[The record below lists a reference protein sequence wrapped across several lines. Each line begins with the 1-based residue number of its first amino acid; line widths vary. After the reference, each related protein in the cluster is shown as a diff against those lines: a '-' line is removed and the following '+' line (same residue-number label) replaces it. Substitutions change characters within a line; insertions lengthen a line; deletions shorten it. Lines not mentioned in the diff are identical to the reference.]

1 MRRGIHQF
9 GVGIVLLLAAAC
21 ILQLDGAAALQAASA
36 AAPAPADARPAVVG
50 QAEQGGREYFVSRR
64 VREVVPTG
72 ARTITMPIL
81 LYHYIRTPPSTL
93 TDLVGYK
100 LSVSP
105 EDFAAQ
111 MDWLAVHRYHPVD
124 FNDVRAYFAG
134 TAPLPSKPVVI
145 TFDDGYA
152 DLYTA
157 AFPILATH
165 RFKAVAY
172 IVSGFVGHSRY
183 VTKDQILEMDR
194 GGIQIAS
201 HTVDHPN
208 LARSSFGSAMFQV
221 VESKRWLEQLVGHPV
236 IDFAYPSGR
245 ASPDVVTALNAA
257 GYDTAVTEQVSL
269 DHARYDRFMWTR
281 VRVGGGESLAD
292 FITSLGP
299 AMASV
304 KVTDRLV
311 KLSGELVPPQ
321 ASGN

>member
-36 AAPAPADARPAVVG
+36 AAPAPAVMHQVVVP
-50 QAEQGGREYFVSRR
+50 QLEQGGREYFVSRR

-72 ARTITMPIL
+72 AGTITMPIL
-81 LYHYIRTPPSTL
+81 LYHYVRTPPSML

-105 EDFAAQ
+105 ADFTAQ
-111 MDWLAVHRYHPVD
+111 MDWLATNRYHPVD

-152 DLYTA
+152 DLFTT
-157 AFPILATH
+157 AFPILSAH

-172 IVSGFVGHSRY
+172 IVSSFVGQSRY

-194 GGIQIAS
+194 GGVEIAS

-208 LARSSFGSAMFQV
+208 LARSSVGSTMYQL
-221 VESKRWLEQLVGHPV
+221 VESRRWLEQLVGHPV
-236 IDFAYPSGR
+236 VDFAYPSGR
-245 ASPDVVTALNAA
+245 ASPGVVSALSAA
-257 GYDTAVTEQVSL
+257 GYDTAVTEQLSL
-269 DHARYDRFMWTR
+269 MHGRYDRFMWTR
-281 VRVGGGESLAD
+281 VRVGGGESMAD
-292 FITSLGP
+292 FISSLGP
-299 AMASV
+299 SMASV
-304 KVTDRLV
+304 KVTDRV
-311 KLSGELVPPQ
+311 VTLSGERTAPQ
-321 ASGN
+321 ASG

>member
-9 GVGIVLLLAAAC
+9 GVGLVLLLAAAS
-21 ILQLDGAAALQAASA
+21 IVQLDGAAALQAASA
-36 AAPAPADARPAVVG
+36 AAPAPAVMPQVLVPQG
-50 QAEQGGREYFVSRR
+50 EQGGREYFVSRR

-72 ARTITMPIL
+72 ARTLTMPIL
-81 LYHYIRTPPSTL
+81 LYHYIRTPPSMF

-111 MDWLAVHRYHPVD
+111 MDWLAVNRYHPVD

-134 TAPLPSKPVVI
+134 TSALPSKPVVI
-145 TFDDGYA
+145 TFDDGYR
-152 DLYTA
+152 DLYTTA
-157 AFPILATH
+157 YPILASH

-172 IVSGFVGHSRY
+172 IVSSFVGQSRY
-183 VTKDQILEMDR
+183 VTKEQILEMDR
-194 GGIQIAS
+194 GGVQIAS

-208 LARSSFGSAMFQV
+208 LARSSFGSIMYQV

-236 IDFAYPSGR
+236 VDFAYPSGR
-245 ASPDVVTALNAA
+245 ASADVVSALGIA
-257 GYDTAVTEQVSL
+257 GYDTAVTEQFSYA
-269 DHARYDRFMWTR
+269 HSRADRFMWTR

-292 FITSLGP
+292 FAASLGSSMP
-299 AMASV
+299 SV

-311 KLSGELVPPQ
+311 RLSGDRTPPQ
-321 ASGN
+321 ASE

>member
-36 AAPAPADARPAVVG
+36 AAPTQALVATVVVP
-50 QAEQGGREYFVSRR
+50 QTEQGGREYFVSRR

-72 ARTITMPIL
+72 APTITMPIL
-81 LYHYIRTPPSTL
+81 MYHYVRTPPSML

-105 EDFAAQ
+105 DDFAAQ
-111 MDWLAVHRYHPVD
+111 MDWLAVNRYHPVD
-124 FNDVRAYFAG
+124 FNDVRSYFAG

-145 TFDDGYA
+145 TFDDGYT

-157 AFPILATH
+157 AFPILFAH

-172 IVSGFVGHSRY
+172 IVSSFVGQSRY
-183 VTKDQILEMDR
+183 VSKDQILEMDR

-208 LARSSFGSAMFQV
+208 LARSSLGSTMFQL
-221 VESKRWLEQLVGHPV
+221 VESKRWLEQLVGHSV
-236 IDFAYPSGR
+236 VDFAYPSGR
-245 ASPDVVTALNAA
+245 ASTQVVSALGAA

-269 DHARYDRFMWTR
+269 THSRYDRFMWTR
-281 VRVGGGESLAD
+281 VRVGGGESMVD
-292 FITSLGP
+292 FIAGLGQS
-299 AMASV
+299 MASV
-304 KVTDRLV
+304 KVTDRVV
-311 KLSGELVPPQ
+311 KVCGERTAPQ
-321 ASGN
+321 ASG